1 MSALLYALVAL
12 KPSVQ
17 SCMPSGDDSDED
29 SLPVTSP
36 LCQWKLPRKRKATAM
51 QSSAAE
57 FEKHEYGRTKVYNI
71 QSLETFDRQPEDV
84 LCVPLELRD
93 STIF

>member
-1 MSALLYALVAL
+1 MSTVLPHVFCILIFRLSASCVHVSALLYALVAL

-57 FEKHEYGRTKVYNI
+57 FEKHE
-71 QSLETFDRQPEDV
+71 
-84 LCVPLELRD
+84 
-93 STIF
+93 